1 MTMNSIQIDEILKP
15 TIRDSRGLIQVQPSR
30 EMFFG
35 ESLLERHHKVT
46 NANANARASL
56 GTSNTRGN
64 DNDNRSSNRVTTSTA
79 DISFGIGATKSQTF
93 AQELYEPRVASL
105 QRFVSMTV
113 MFHQMGD
120 RVEKFFSKNTFGLLG
135 YRKDRTH
142 SIMRIATTASPIS
155 GADVRDRKRVLYL
168 MKKIHHSVN
177 VISNAWLAYKEGKD
191 SREEKKI
198 DN

>member
-1 MTMNSIQIDEILKP
+1 MNSIQIDEILKP
-15 TIRDSRGLIQVQPSR
+15 TIRDSRGLIQVHPTR
-30 EMFFG
+30 ERFFG
-35 ESLLERHHKVT
+35 EDLLERHHHT
-46 NANANARASL
+46 TTNAGTRAAAGNSNAADNANINANANRA
-56 GTSNTRGN
+56 
-64 DNDNRSSNRVTTSTA
+64 TTATT

-93 AQELYEPRVASL
+93 AQELYESRIASL

-155 GADVRDRKRVLYL
+155 GADVRDRKRALYL
-168 MKKIHHSVN
+168 MKRIHHSVH
-177 VISNAWLAYKEGKD
+177 VISNAWLEYKKD
-191 SREEKKI
+191 KDEREEKKVE
-198 DN
+198 